1 MLVPEPLSRGACCAH
16 DLTWAH
22 LLLPTSADPGETSA
36 LGRRAGRGRV
46 PQATVGAPSAK
57 RSERWWQVA
66 IVPIVAGA
74 LALTAAVAGWRGGD
88 VPAYIY
94 RIGLFHRD
102 GLTLWDSQWYGGH
115 WTLSYST
122 IFAPVAGLLGIQ
134 VTQVLSAAGAAW
146 AFDRLAIGHFGTI
159 AKVGSLLFAVGTLAQ
174 VAIGQLPFLLGEALA
189 LGALWAATRRRWHL
203 SVPLAI
209 ASALASPL
217 AAAFLVLAALAWL
230 VASWPRHRFAL
241 AGLAA
246 VPATVVAGLGL
257 LFPGQGLMPFPAF
270 DFLFRVVLILGA
282 LMLIPRQ
289 ERALRAGAWLYLVAT
304 SLSFFVPTPMG
315 GNINRLA
322 DCVAAPLAVCMLW
335 PHRRRLLA
343 FSVVPLVVMQWQP
356 AFASFTADRSDVS
369 THAAY
374 FTGLV
379 DYLVHHDEPAGRVE
393 IVPTKLHWESAY
405 VAPVIPMARGWER
418 QLDTSDNPIF
428 YTPGALTPAGYLAWL
443 AQNGVRYVGLADASV
458 DYAGTR
464 EAQLVRSGLGGLR
477 LVWTDLH
484 WHVYQV
490 VGSPGIVSGPGRLER
505 LDGGQIVLNASRA
518 GHLLVRVRY
527 TSRWALTQGSACIG
541 AAPGGWIAV
550 TVHQPGR
557 IELNVQLTND
567 QSDRCNEAA

>member
-1 MLVPEPLSRGACCAH
+1 V
-16 DLTWAH
+16 T
-22 LLLPTSADPGETSA
+22 
-36 LGRRAGRGRV
+36 RRAA
-46 PQATVGAPSAK
+46 QTTVASPSGNDAD
-57 RSERWWQVA
+57 RWWKAA
-66 IVPIVAGA
+66 IVPVIAGA
-74 LALTAAVAGWRGGD
+74 LALLAALAGWRGGD

-115 WTLSYST
+115 WTLSYSA

-134 VTQVLSAAGAAW
+134 ATQVLSAAGAAW
-146 AFDRLAIGHFGTI
+146 AFDRLAIGHFGSI

-174 VAIGQLPFLLGEALA
+174 VAIGQLPFLLGEAFA
-189 LGALWAATRRRWHL
+189 LGALWAATRRRWRL
-203 SVPLAI
+203 CVPLAI

-230 VASWPRHRFAL
+230 VASWPRHRLAL

-246 VPATVVAGLGL
+246 LPAMVVAGLGL

-270 DFLFRVVLILGA
+270 DFLTRVALVLGA

-289 ERALRAGAWLYLVAT
+289 ERVLRAGAWLYLVAI

-322 DCVAAPLAVCMLW
+322 DCVAAPLAVCILW
-335 PHRRRLLA
+335 PHRRRLIA

-356 AFASFTADRSDVS
+356 AWASFTADRSDIS
-369 THAAY
+369 TRASY

-379 DYLVHHDEPAGRVE
+379 DYLGHHDVPAGRVE

-405 VAPVIPMARGWER
+405 VAPVIPLARGWER

-428 YTPGALTPAGYLAWL
+428 YTPGALTSTTYLAWL
-443 AQNGVRYVGLADASV
+443 KQNGVRYVGLADAAV

-464 EAQLVRSGLGGLR
+464 EAQLVRSGVAGLR
-477 LVWTDLH
+477 SVWTDAH

-490 VGSPGIVSGPGRLER
+490 VGSPGIVSGPGHLER
-505 LDGGQIVLNASRA
+505 LDGGQIVVDATRP
-518 GHLLVRVRY
+518 GEVLVRVRY
-527 TSRWALTQGSACIG
+527 TSRWALTQGSACISE
-541 AAPGGWIAV
+541 APGGWISI
-550 TVHQPGR
+550 TVDHPSR
-557 IELNVQLTND
+557 IELNVHLT
-567 QSDRCNEAA
+567 SDPNGKCAGAG